1 MNSVLE
7 FMRSS
12 RGIFSAVKFDKKT
25 TQKIVEFQ
33 KINNVK
39 NPISQKDLH
48 TTIIFSP
55 DKYILDYPIEKH
67 LDIKAKVV
75 GFEKWRMNNGNY
87 CLVVLLDCDFL
98 NERFEKLS
106 KQFGIKNPYDEYKPH
121 VTLSYDVPKYMNVSN
136 LKDNIG
142 ELRIISEYV
151 QDHQV
156 L

>member
-1 MNSVLE
+1 MNSVLD

-39 NPISQKDLH
+39 FPIQGKDLH

-55 DKYILDYPIEKH
+55 EKYITDYPVIKH
-67 LDIKAKVV
+67 MDIKANII
-75 GFEKWRMNNGNY
+75 GFETWRMNNGKY
-87 CLVVLLDCDFL
+87 CLVGLLDCDYL
-98 NERFEKLS
+98 KARFEKLS
-106 KQFGIKNPYDEYKPH
+106 KQYDIENPYDEYKPH
-121 VTLSYDVPKYMNVSN
+121 VTFSYDVPRYMNVSN
-136 LKDNIG
+136 LKNNIG

-151 QDHQV
+151 KDHQV

>member
-33 KINNVK
+33 KINNIRSPIK
-39 NPISQKDLH
+39 NSDLH

-55 DKYILDYPIEKH
+55 DKYILDYPVKKH
-67 LDIKAKVV
+67 LDIKAKII
-75 GFEKWRMNNGNY
+75 GFDKWRMNNGNY
-87 CLVVLLDCDFL
+87 CLVALLDCNFL

-106 KQFGIKNPYDEYKPH
+106 KKYGIENPYDEYKPH
-121 VTLSYDVPKYMNVSN
+121 VTLSYDIPIHMNVSN
-136 LKDNIG
+136 LKDSIG

-151 QDHQV
+151 KDHQV